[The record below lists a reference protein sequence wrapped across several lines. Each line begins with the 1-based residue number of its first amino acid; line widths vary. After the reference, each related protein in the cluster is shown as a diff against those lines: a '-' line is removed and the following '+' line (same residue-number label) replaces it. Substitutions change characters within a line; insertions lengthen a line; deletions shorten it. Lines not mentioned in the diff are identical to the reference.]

1 MCSAHARYSPTGDSQ
16 AGWWPARS
24 EPPHCGIA
32 TGGERHKRA
41 RVGLWQGWRHLV
53 EHMSLGDAQA
63 AHPAIPGGPSA
74 VMVDPA
80 SPLGAAPV
88 AGVAAGGAD
97 PPGAGAMAA
106 FSSHPLA
113 NMVRGRAGGRHL
125 NRSDILEDVGRESA
139 LSALRPAR
147 GQGRA
152 GARCAVAA
160 KVRHTQGVA
169 AVLGEMGRLGAR
181 RRDLAPAR
189 IAGRVRRATPHLL
202 KGPLRTSVQARHR
215 REGHAAPRLV
225 VRGVTRDGVPAAG

>member
-1 MCSAHARYSPTGDSQ
+1 MQCACSIFPDGRPTGGMV
-16 AGWWPARS
+16 ARAKRAPALRDRD
-24 EPPHCGIA
+24 
-32 TGGERHKRA
+32 GGERHKRA
-41 RVGLWQGWRHLV
+41 RVGPWQGWRHLV
-53 EHMSLGDAQA
+53 EHTPIGNAHA

-225 VRGVTRDGVPAAG
+225 VRGGTHDGVPAAG